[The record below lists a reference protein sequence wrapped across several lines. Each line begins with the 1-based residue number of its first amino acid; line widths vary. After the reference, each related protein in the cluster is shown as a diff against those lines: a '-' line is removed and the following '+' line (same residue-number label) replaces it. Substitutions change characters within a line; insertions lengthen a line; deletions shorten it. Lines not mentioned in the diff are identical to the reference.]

1 MVNGGVNIGFDT
13 LTHLSYLD
21 LMKTMTPEG
30 LALGAQMAF
39 SKKRK
44 REIEDESYHR

>member
-1 MVNGGVNIGFDT
+1 
-13 LTHLSYLD
+13 
-21 LMKTMTPEG
+21 MKNLTPEG

-44 REIEDESYHR
+44 REIEDEAYHR